1 MGLFSKKEVKAVLP
15 EAPDKSAVQAA
26 NIKEDKEALSLAI
39 QYLKKNNEE
48 LVKQNLK
55 TFREIDSIAESI
67 DRSQQGNAELLDEC
81 ERIKDSFEQIIGIT
95 EKYGELQGRVQESVD
110 NAVGKV
116 NNLEKSSEL
125 VTDRFGDMNRAFE
138 DMEKSVA
145 EVKQHTI
152 GITKLVNQTNI
163 LALNASIEA
172 ARAGDQGRGFAVV
185 AEEVGKLAD
194 AIKTL
199 IGDING
205 SIADME
211 ERTRQLHNGLE
222 ESGNALKI
230 SMEGVSETRKIFSDI
245 SDAVGGIDEVNTSI
259 GGTVDESRRNVKNI
273 TSRIESTIQNFADTG
288 NQINAIKDSD
298 TEKGILFE
306 DFDNVI
312 TQLPYIIKDI

>member
-26 NIKEDKEALSLAI
+26 NIKEDKDALSLAI

-125 VTDRFGDMNRAFE
+125 VTDRFGDMSRAFE

-172 ARAGDQGRGFAVV
+172 ARAGEHGRGFSVV
-185 AEEVGKLAD
+185 AEEVQDLALNMGVTSKS
-194 AIKTL
+194 ISSTL
-199 IGDING
+199 SELTETING
-205 SIADME
+205 MDKA
-211 ERTRQLHNGLE
+211 
-222 ESGNALKI
+222 
-230 SMEGVSETRKIFSDI
+230 
-245 SDAVGGIDEVNTSI
+245 
-259 GGTVDESRRNVKNI
+259 
-273 TSRIESTIQNFADTG
+273 
-288 NQINAIKDSD
+288 
-298 TEKGILFE
+298 
-306 DFDNVI
+306 
-312 TQLPYIIKDI
+312 